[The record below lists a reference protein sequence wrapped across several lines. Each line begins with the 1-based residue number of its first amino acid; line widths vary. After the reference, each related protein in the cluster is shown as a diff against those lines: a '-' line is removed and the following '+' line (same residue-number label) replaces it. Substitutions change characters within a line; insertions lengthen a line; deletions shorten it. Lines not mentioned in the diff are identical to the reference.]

1 MIQTAKPSARK
12 GVIRKLREA
21 KGWSQQT
28 LADEAIVSFKTIS
41 SLEQGKRAQLS
52 TFKKVAEAL
61 GVTPTDLIEQEEQ
74 LQAANTQPTSQPDK
88 RVQIT
93 LTLSIPFQDFDETEG
108 IDRLG
113 AFLMQM
119 ISSKNAMLVTN
130 VTPSSVK
137 LTILVDEEDA
147 PRLVQAFAAHKLD
160 DIQAFEL
167 GVPRKVVLLLLTAS
181 VAQGIAN
188 PIVVPVLPFLA
199 FMLVLRGLRTKG
211 LQVANADDGM
221 ILLRWPDNASTSSSE
236 STSILASFTP
246 AEIQGAVEAVTPEE
260 LLPSFPMSINI
271 RLEPDA
277 PDGETAPVLG
287 ARLESQL
294 ASQLSPDSS
303 IARVDAGR
311 AWPGKLAITLAT
323 VRDLRALTEVILV
336 HFLGKSIRLSV
347 DQKRSGT
354 FLGSV
359 FSMDG
364 TFTVS
369 LSANT
374 WESMAKELADVTT
387 LPK

>member
-41 SLEQGKRAQLS
+41 SMEQGKRAQLS

-61 GVTPTDLIEQEEQ
+61 GVTPTDLIEQHEQ
-74 LQAANTQPTSQPDK
+74 LQAASTPPTSQPDK

-108 IDRLG
+108 IDRLST
-113 AFLMQM
+113 FLMQV

-137 LTILVDEEDA
+137 LTMLVDEEDA
-147 PRLVQAFAAHKLD
+147 PRLVQAFANHKLD
-160 DIQAFEL
+160 DIQAAEL
-167 GVPRKVVLLLLTAS
+167 GFPRRAVLLLLTAS

-221 ILLRWPDNASTSSSE
+221 ILLRWTDNASTSPSE
-236 STSILASFTP
+236 SASILASFTP
-246 AEIQGAVEAVTPEE
+246 AEIQGAVEAVTPEQ
-260 LLPSFPMSINI
+260 LLPSFPMSIKVL
-271 RLEPDA
+271 LEPEM
-277 PDGETAPVLG
+277 PDGESASTLG
-287 ARLESQL
+287 ARLETHLTGRLSPACTINRTDDGPAWGGKLLLNL
-294 ASQLSPDSS
+294 ASVQ
-303 IARVDAGR
+303 
-311 AWPGKLAITLAT
+311 
-323 VRDLRALTEVILV
+323 DLRVLTEVILV
-336 HFLGKSIRLSV
+336 HFLGQPIRLNV

-354 FLGSV
+354 FLGGA

-364 TFTVS
+364 TYTVS
-369 LSANT
+369 LSAST
-374 WESMAKELADVTT
+374 WESMAKELKH
-387 LPK
+387 LK